1 MADVTYRPVDD
12 PTAVAPDV
20 WIVDSGPLR
29 LAGIPIPVRM
39 TVVRLPNGG
48 LLLHSPTQFS
58 FELLRKLDDLGP
70 VQHLVAPNTVHWT
83 YVREWQSHCPGA
95 TSWGAPGLS
104 RRKAVIEAGLRIEH
118 DLADGITPDWQQAIE
133 TVIVRGKGITEAAL
147 FHRPSRTL
155 VLTDLVVNVEPRK
168 LPLPLGIGVR
178 LVGAAAPHG
187 RAPVYARAAFKA
199 GGEPAAAAAE
209 RLVALQPDRVIFAHG
224 RWLEANGTAELRRSL
239 DWLLPS

>member
-1 MADVTYRPVDD
+1 MAHVAYQPVDE
-12 PTAVAPDV
+12 PKPVAPDV

-39 TVVRLPNGG
+39 SVVRLPDGG
-48 LLLHSPTQFS
+48 LLLHSPTRFS
-58 FELLRKLDDLGP
+58 FELLRKLDALGP

-83 YVREWQSHCPGA
+83 YAREWQSHCPA
-95 TSWGAPGLS
+95 AITWGAPGLS
-104 RRKAVIEAGLRIEH
+104 RRKAVVEAGLRIDRE
-118 DLADGITPDWQQAIE
+118 LADGTTQEWQEAIE

-147 FHRPSRTL
+147 LHRPSRTL
-155 VLTDLVVNVEPRK
+155 VLTDLVVNVEPKK
-168 LPLPLGIGVR
+168 LPLPVGIGVR

-187 RAPVYARAAFKA
+187 RAPFYARAAFKA

-209 RLVALQPDRVIFAHG
+209 RLVALQPDRVVFAHG
-224 RWLEANGTAELRRSL
+224 RWFEANGADELRRSL